1 MLRIHKINELQVM
14 KMSTITCYYY
24 LIVISLFF
32 CLFISV
38 SCQRK
43 EANVINDPN
52 LEQALTRYSHMLD
65 DSIMYYMNLVD
76 TTYLN
81 EYDRKYYDIL
91 GCIIAREKN
100 NRRSQ
105 SITKID
111 SLLAFCIRNNDY
123 YYAGEMAHTGSDY
136 YHYKDKTKM
145 TQYLKQAEHYY
156 FLSEMNPRIGIMPQL
171 YLRISFS
178 LSRDKMHDDAIEYA
192 YKALPYIIKDDKYNN
207 MEFNR
212 MLLFNM
218 PDTTSIDTATRIF
231 NKAVFYAKQLRDSCM
246 LYDIEIFYEG
256 RFAKNEDRQMEVAK
270 KSCTTT
276 RINHHAEYVIEYYL
290 NRHQID
296 SAKKYLSIL
305 ALDTAK
311 SIGIK
316 DNYLEYEARIWHE
329 KRNYAVAYDK
339 LYSLYQSVKQ
349 RNDTTPLAGTYLTVK
364 HYDEMYEQERE
375 LQEKAKIKIHK
386 IILITLLVILS
397 LAFVIALLFLLYY
410 KEQKRLQQVKNEHQ
424 RTRHELALQQEQAKT
439 DRMAAELKAMQDV
452 LKEKLRQRLDITK
465 RLQIDAFKG
474 HTTET
479 LPQWVQEL
487 LNDYTFTDESKWEA
501 FRQEYNH
508 ATNNELDR
516 LQKEYPSL
524 TEADIQYIALS
535 KLELN
540 VEEMCI
546 LLGCTNRTIWNRKQ
560 IVRTKL
566 GLPVSPGRANKA

>member
-1 MLRIHKINELQVM
+1 M
-14 KMSTITCYYY
+14 KRLTITCSA
-24 LIVISLFF
+24 IPAVISFVF
-32 CLFISV
+32 CMFISV
-38 SCQRK
+38 SCQRNR
-43 EANVINDPN
+43 ANFINDNN
-52 LEQALTRYSHMLD
+52 LEEALNRYSHER
-65 DSIMYYMNLVD
+65 DSIIYYFNLVD
-76 TTYLN
+76 TNNLSDN
-81 EYDRKYYDIL
+81 DRIYYDIL
-91 GCIIAREKN
+91 DAIIAFYN
-100 NRRSQ
+100 NNIINIAKVDR
-105 SITKID
+105 
-111 SLLAFCIRNNDY
+111 LFAYCINNEDY
-123 YYAGEMAHTGSDY
+123 YYAGELSYIGARY
-136 YHYKDKTKM
+136 YHYINKVKM

-156 FLSEMNPRIGIMPQL
+156 LLSEMNPRRGIMPQL
-171 YLRISFS
+171 YLRISYS
-178 LSRDKMHDDAIEYA
+178 LHLDRMHEAAIEYA
-192 YKALPYIIKDDKYNN
+192 YKALPYIMQDDKYNN
-207 MEFNR
+207 MEIYR
-212 MLLFNM
+212 ILLFSM
-218 PDTTSIDTATRIF
+218 SDTTPIDTVTQF
-231 NKAVFYAKQLRDSCM
+231 YNDAVFYAKQLRDSCM

-276 RINHHAEYVIEYYL
+276 RINHHAEFVIDYYL

-296 SAKKYLSIL
+296 SVGKYMSIY

-311 SIGIK
+311 SFDIK
-316 DNYLEYEARIWHE
+316 DRHLEFEARLQYE
-329 KRNYAVAYDK
+329 KKNYAVAYDK
-339 LYSLYQSVKQ
+339 LYSLYKSVMQ

-375 LQEKAKIKIHK
+375 LQEKAKMERHK
-386 IILITLLVILS
+386 MIVVAIITVLI
-397 LAFVIALLFLLYY
+397 LAFIITLLFLLYY
-410 KEQKRLQQVKNEHQ
+410 KEQKRLQQVRNEHL

-452 LKEKLRQRLDITK
+452 LKEKLRQRLEITK
-465 RLQIDAFKG
+465 RLQIDALKG
-474 HTTET
+474 QTTDK
-479 LPQWVQEL
+479 LPQWVQQL
-487 LNDYTFTDESKWEA
+487 LNDYTFTDESKWKA

>member
-1 MLRIHKINELQVM
+1 M
-14 KMSTITCYYY
+14 KRSIITEYDCW
-24 LIVISLFF
+24 IAFSLFF

-38 SCQRK
+38 SCQRNK
-43 EANVINDPN
+43 ANVVRDKN
-52 LEQALTRYSHMLD
+52 LSEAVYRYSNRLD
-65 DSIMYYMNLVD
+65 SMEYYINIVD
-76 TTYLN
+76 TTNLCDNDRRYFDMLRTIIACKI
-81 EYDRKYYDIL
+81 DRKKI
-91 GCIIAREKN
+91 
-100 NRRSQ
+100 
-105 SITKID
+105 SIEEVD
-111 SLLAFCIRNNDY
+111 SLLAYFVENSDY
-123 YYAGEMAHTGSDY
+123 YYAGELSYIGASY
-136 YHYKDKTKM
+136 YHYTNKIKM

-156 FLSEMNPRIGIMPQL
+156 LLSEMTPRRGIMSQL

-192 YKALPYIIKDDKYNN
+192 YKALPYLEEGVYNN

-212 MLLFNM
+212 MLLANM
-218 PDTTSIDTATRIF
+218 PDTVPIDSATKIY
-231 NKAVFYAKQLRDSCM
+231 NNAVFYAKQLRDSCM
-246 LYDIEIFYEG
+246 LYDIEIFYED
-256 RFAKNEDRQMEVAK
+256 RFAKNEDKQMEVAK

-276 RINHHAEYVIEYYL
+276 RVNHHAEYVTEYYL

-296 SAKKYLSIL
+296 SAKKYLSIM

-311 SIGIK
+311 SIEIK
-316 DNYLEYEARIWHE
+316 DNYLELDARLQYE
-329 KRNYAVAYDK
+329 KRNYDVAYDK
-339 LYSLYQSVKQ
+339 LYSLYKSVMQ

-364 HYDEMYEQERE
+364 HYDEMYEQEE
-375 LQEKAKIKIHK
+375 NLQKQAKIKIHK

-452 LKEKLRQRLDITK
+452 LKEKLRQRLEITK
-465 RLQIDAFKG
+465 RLQIDALKG
-474 HTTET
+474 QTTDK
-479 LPQWVQEL
+479 LPQWVQQL
-487 LNDYTFTDESKWEA
+487 LNDYTFTDKSKWEA

-546 LLGCTNRTIWNRKQ
+546 LLGCTNRTIWNKKQ